1 MPNTKPFYQAEVKK
15 SIRREQFIRTVNAR
29 CGEMLRQ
36 ALEQA
41 KRQQEKRS

>member
-36 ALEQA
+36 ALEA